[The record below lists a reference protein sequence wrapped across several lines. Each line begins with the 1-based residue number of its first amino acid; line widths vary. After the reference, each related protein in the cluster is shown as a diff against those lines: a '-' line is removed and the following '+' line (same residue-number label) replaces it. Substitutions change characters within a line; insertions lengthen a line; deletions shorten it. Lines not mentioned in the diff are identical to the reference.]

1 MSTVGEAANR
11 GRLSSADAVVVPGAV
26 AEFPELDRTAGERS
40 MVSLLVATWIQ
51 TMRLLLRWTRDPMT
65 LIQSLFFPA
74 LLLVMLN
81 TVLGRQ
87 ISAFGGYD
95 ALYGTVPMTA
105 LVGVMSGSIA
115 GAVTLGRERDSGLL
129 ARMWVLPIHR
139 ASGLVSRIF
148 AEGLRILTTTIVIVV
163 VGYVLGFRF
172 TQGVFASI
180 GFVAIA
186 VLYGLA
192 FSTMVTAVALFTA
205 KATLVE
211 AISLGSSLLMFFSTG
226 FVPLDAYPEWIQP
239 FVENQPLTCATDAMR
254 ALSMG
259 GELQGPLIKTLVWC
273 IGAIIVFAVP
283 AAVGYRRASTH

>member
-1 MSTVGEAANR
+1 MAT
-11 GRLSSADAVVVPGAV
+11 LSSADSAALPGAV
-26 AEFPELDRTAGERS
+26 EGFPDRDRVVRERS
-40 MVSLLVATWIQ
+40 VASLAMGSWIQ
-51 TMRLLLRWTRDPMT
+51 TQRLLRRWTRDPMT
-65 LIQSLFFPA
+65 LTQALFFPA

-87 ISAFGGYD
+87 ISSFAGYD

-115 GAVTLGRERDSGLL
+115 GAVTMGRERDDGLL

-139 ASGLVSRIF
+139 ASGLVSRIL
-148 AEGLRILTTTIVIVV
+148 AEGVRIVATTAVIVA

-172 TQGVFASI
+172 TQGIPAAI
-180 GFVAIA
+180 GFVA
-186 VLYGLA
+186 VPLLFGLA
-192 FSTMVTAVALFTA
+192 FATMVTAIALFTA

-239 FVENQPLTCATDAMR
+239 FVENQPLTCAIDAMKG
-254 ALSMG
+254 LSLG
-259 GELQGPLIKTLVWC
+259 GPVQAPLIKTVLWSA
-273 IGAIIVFAVP
+273 GAIVVFAIP
-283 AAVGYRRASTH
+283 AAIGYRRASRK